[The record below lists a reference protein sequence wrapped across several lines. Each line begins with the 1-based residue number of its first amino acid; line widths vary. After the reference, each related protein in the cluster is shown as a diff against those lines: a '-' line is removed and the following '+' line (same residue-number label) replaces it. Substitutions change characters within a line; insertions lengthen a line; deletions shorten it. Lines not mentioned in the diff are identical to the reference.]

1 MYNTVTLLLAH
12 RSRHV
17 PNDDTPEIQWERSLS
32 SLQLRARKS
41 SSASPFAHPHAQ
53 AKIAESMTSHRA
65 EAW

>member
-53 AKIAESMTSHRA
+53 AKIAESMIPHRA